1 MGNVV
6 EDPLGEQI
14 ADGGARMPKAGS
26 CSEPER
32 HSTGRDHAHLC
43 RRSGPRPPGP
53 FGLVGAIL
61 LAHAGLLA
69 RFGPTLGRPVVDTL
83 KGSKI
88 ANLKELRFGAG
99 GGVWRVAFAFD
110 VQRIAVLLA
119 AADKRLRP
127 QARFYKAFIAVA
139 ERRWAS
145 WG

>member
-1 MGNVV
+1 
-6 EDPLGEQI
+6 
-14 ADGGARMPKAGS
+14 MPKAGS

-43 RRSGPRPPGP
+43 RRSGPRP
-53 FGLVGAIL
+53 FRLVGAIL

-99 GGVWRVAFAFD
+99 GGVWRIAFAFD
-110 VQRIAVLLA
+110 VQRIAGLLA
-119 AADKRLRP
+119 AADKRGRP
-127 QARFYKAFIAVA
+127 QARFYKALIAVA
-139 ERRWAS
+139 EQRWAS